1 MAKIQRNFIK
11 GRMNKSVDE
20 RLVPQGEYIDALN
33 IRLGSS
39 EGNEIGAVEN
49 SKGNDLL
56 VQVKFSGNPLSSNA
70 KCIGAYEDGANETI
84 YWFITDPT
92 NIASTVTGKVDMIV
106 SFNTKLSSVFYHV
119 ISTSVLNFDSK
130 YLINGINLIDGLLFF
145 TDNLNPPRKIN
156 INRTYLSPVS
166 GVDNVTEQDIGVIL
180 APPLNSPIVEQ
191 FNLGGGQNY
200 MEELFLSFAY
210 RWQYQDG
217 EYSAI
222 SPFSQTV
229 FSPGPFRLDYNTFDN
244 AAMVNSFNS
253 VKVTFE
259 TGGRNV
265 VAVDVLFKFSTSQ
278 NVNVIERFK
287 KSDEGWS
294 DNDSENITFTNKKI
308 FTALPAEQLLRLF
321 DNVPRIAQAQT
332 LMGNRLMYG
341 NYVDGYDVANS
352 AGKQIDI
359 DYDLTLISNTLSS
372 DEIEAT
378 KQDRNYNIGIS
389 TFVTDSIITIDFGG
403 LELIEGAQIGVEFN
417 YKGSIFN
424 GDTSYFL
431 DGNQPKNEFVF
442 TFLFNLQRDYLSVND
457 LATSPEFITAVSEF
471 VDPSES
477 SCFDEAIVD
486 GITGSSLT
494 DIYNC
499 QIGTRNEWVYDAFG
513 ITETNQ
519 GFIIGTSPNSN
530 SISFTLPALRF
541 QKLDLTDPN
550 NPVFFNPPVLAYEY
564 ISAIDGVGLYSK
576 NASKK
581 SLHSNRDYE
590 VAIVY
595 MDEYGRSSTA
605 LVDTDNTIFIPCSN
619 SVDQN
624 NIRVQLNNFPP
635 YWATKYKFVIK
646 ESEGEY
652 RTIYSQIFFQEQE
665 TGDVWFKLEG
675 DNRDKIK
682 DNEILYVK
690 TDTTGPVL
698 NCASTKVLAFESQ
711 IEDFL
716 CEKDANGQP
725 IDSSCQ
731 QPAGTY
737 MKLKPS
743 GFNAS
748 APANSFIQRE
758 DGNTGGNG
766 IATVSTSLEDT
777 TVDPSEFA
785 PYDIPAGS
793 IIQIK
798 LDTRRNKRGSK
809 CGGRIYAYD
818 KTFTASN
825 DYNSLYDWAVGDNI
839 DFTNGITSGS
849 DDTQNVVSFDQT
861 IYDYPQSSSTGP
873 GGDGQTVIF
882 FQQGFS
888 SPGVLDGKQYMSI
901 QTGTPACGG
910 IDVRNSFTSIETIV
924 TRASTL
930 MVFETEPTPAN
941 DELYYENEQTFD
953 IVNGFHLSGDA
964 DADQDQTASLPA
976 IIDLTFFNC
985 YTFGNGVESDRI
997 LDALTKPSLSLGEKV
1012 TSVAEEQYREIHRFS
1027 DVTYSGNFNQE
1038 TNLNK
1043 LNQFNLALANFKT
1056 LETSYGPI
1064 RKMHA
1069 RQTDILTL
1077 QEDKISYLLVE
1088 KNLLSD
1094 ASGGGALTSVPQV
1107 LGKQV
1112 ARTEEYGISNNPESF
1127 SSYGPDVYF
1136 TDAKR
1141 SSVIN
1146 IKGESE
1152 AGRADKLSV
1161 ISQVGMR
1168 SWFRDLFLDSFETQK
1183 LGAFDPYMNEYVL
1196 SSNDVLLPQIP
1207 VSRNCGYTLLQE
1219 NSTSVISFDLDCTSV
1234 IGEVDIDYDI
1244 SSINGVN
1251 ISVDYNGV
1259 NVLNTNVLSSGTVSF
1274 TKSQTNPI
1282 LAQVTITPIGEAT
1295 YEMTFGCP
1303 QAEQL
1308 TVTQIVINFEGEAS
1322 KTTTTRYKWELSGD
1336 SSPYNTNSVVLE
1348 DDGISLF
1355 ESQTNQESFGS
1366 IPAEGATVTM
1376 QSRQVSGQTF
1386 DFDPLKDK
1394 FKYLVSNVQYTE
1406 ATINTLIPLLN
1417 TATPISGGPLNYESS
1432 FVYNNVSNDNYLYL
1446 VWDFR
1451 SPTLI
1456 NLCYDQTSELDAC
1469 CDCISTTQKYINSD
1483 DFLTATSVYNDS
1495 NLTVLAPD
1503 GFYQSGGRYRQ
1514 QISGVLESSRACD
1527 ECSTRSLYRTDEETS
1542 VCDNYCTSSAYDMD
1556 VEFTT
1561 NPARDYENLTN
1572 GDAIVGGLQFD
1583 GFYAVSPYVG
1593 TTGKPKNTWK
1603 ILEIQNSIIVNISE
1617 CGATQCQDL

>member
-1 MAKIQRNFIK
+1 MAKIQKNFIK

-49 SKGNDLL
+49 SKGNELL
-56 VQVKFSGNPLSSNA
+56 VQVKFMGEPLGGKA

-84 YWFITDPT
+84 YWFINDPT
-92 NIASTVTGKVDMIV
+92 NGQSTVTGKVDLIV
-106 SFNTKLSSVFYHV
+106 SFNIRLGSIFYHV
-119 ISTSVLNFDSK
+119 ISTSVLNFDNK
-130 YLINGINLIDGLLFF
+130 YLMNGINLIDGLLFF

-156 INRTYLSPVS
+156 IDRNYLSPVS
-166 GVDNVTEQDIGVIL
+166 GVDSITEQDIGVIL
-180 APPLNSPIVEQ
+180 APPLNSPIIEQ
-191 FNLGGGQNY
+191 FNLGGDENY
-200 MEELFLSFAY
+200 MEELLLSFAY
-210 RWQYQDG
+210 RWQYEDG

-222 SPFSQTV
+222 SPFSQTA
-229 FSPGPFRLDYNTFDN
+229 FSPGPFRLDYSTFDN
-244 AAMVNSFNS
+244 NAMLNTFNS
-253 VKVTFE
+253 VRITFE
-259 TGGRNV
+259 TGGKNV
-265 VAVDVLFKFSTSQ
+265 IAVDVLFKFSTSQ

-287 KSDEGWS
+287 KIDEGWS
-294 DNDSENITFTNKKI
+294 DNESKDITFTNKKI

-321 DNVPRIAQAQT
+321 DNVPRVAQAQT

-359 DYDLTLISNTLSS
+359 DYDLTLISSSLSNE
-372 DEIEAT
+372 EIEAD
-378 KQDRNYNIGIS
+378 KSLVIYNIGIS
-389 TFVTDSIITIDFGG
+389 TPRAESKITIDFGG

-417 YKGSIFN
+417 YKGSFFN
-424 GDTSYFL
+424 GSSDYD
-431 DGNQPKNEFVF
+431 DGTQPENEFVF
-442 TFLFNLQRDYLSVND
+442 TFLFNLQRDYSSVFD
-457 LATSPEFITAVSEF
+457 LANSPEFEIAVSEF

-477 SCFDEAIVD
+477 SCFDPALVD
-486 GITGSSLT
+486 GTRGSSLT

-499 QIGTRNEWVYDAFG
+499 QIETKPEWVFDKFG
-513 ITETNQ
+513 ITRTNQ
-519 GFIIGTSPNSN
+519 GFGITTSLGSDEIG
-530 SISFTLPALRF
+530 FTLPALRF
-541 QKLDLTDPN
+541 NKLNYALDP
-550 NPVFFNPPVLAYEY
+550 PVFFNPPVLAYEY

-576 NASKK
+576 DASKQ

-605 LVDTDNTIFIPCSN
+605 LVDTDNTVFVSCSSSIN
-619 SVDQN
+619 QN
-624 NIRVQLNNFPP
+624 NIRVQLNNLPP

-652 RTIYSQIFFQEQE
+652 RTVYSQIFFPEEE

-675 DNRDKIK
+675 DNRDKVK
-682 DNEILYVK
+682 DNSILYVK
-690 TDTTGPVL
+690 TDTTGPVF

-716 CEKDANGQP
+716 CVKQNGVVT
-725 IDSSCQ
+725 SGTCG

-748 APANSFIQRE
+748 APENSFIQRE
-758 DGNTGGNG
+758 GADRGTNG

-777 TVDPSEFA
+777 GVDPSVFA

-809 CGGRIYAYD
+809 CGGRIYKYD
-818 KTFTASN
+818 KTFTSSN
-825 DYNSLYDWAVGDNI
+825 YYASLYDWAVGDNI
-839 DFTNGITSGS
+839 DFTNGVTSGS
-849 DDTQNVVSFDQT
+849 DDNQNTVSFDEFIYEYSQT
-861 IYDYPQSSSTGP
+861 PSFGP

-882 FQQGFS
+882 FQQGFI

-901 QTGTPACGG
+901 QTGTPSCGG
-910 IDVRNSFTSIETIV
+910 VDKRESFTEIETIV

-930 MVFETEPTPAN
+930 MVFETEPIPAN

-953 IVNGFHLSGDA
+953 IVNGFHLSGSE

-985 YTFGNGVESDRI
+985 YTFGNGVESDRV
-997 LDALTKPSLSLGEKV
+997 LDALVKPALSLGEKV
-1012 TSVAEEQYREIHRFS
+1012 TSVAEEQYREIHRSS
-1027 DVTYSGNFNQE
+1027 DITYSGNFNQE

-1077 QEDKISYLLVE
+1077 QEDKVSYVLVE

-1094 ASGGGALTSVPQV
+1094 ASGGGALTSVPEV

-1112 ARTEEYGISNNPESF
+1112 ARSEEYGISNNPESF

-1146 IKGESE
+1146 LKGQSE
-1152 AGRADKLSV
+1152 GGVSDKLSV

-1168 SWFRDLFLDSFETQK
+1168 SWFRDLFIDSFDTQK

-1196 SSNDVLLPQIP
+1196 NSNEVLIPQKT
-1207 VSRNCGYTLLQE
+1207 VKRNCGYTLIQNDSE
-1219 NSTSVISFDLDCTSV
+1219 SAISFDLDCTTL
-1234 IGEVDIDYDI
+1234 IGDVSIDYAI
-1244 SSINGVN
+1244 SSANRVN
-1251 ISVDYNGV
+1251 IYVVYNGV
-1259 NVLNTNVLSSGTVSF
+1259 VVIDTNLLSTGSVSF
-1274 TKSQTNPI
+1274 TKSQTNPT
-1282 LAQVTITPIGEAT
+1282 LAQVTITPIGVVT

-1303 QAEQL
+1303 QGEQL
-1308 TVTQIVINFEGEAS
+1308 TVTQIVVNFEGEAS
-1322 KTTTTRYKWELSGD
+1322 KTTTTRYRWELAGD
-1336 SSPYNTNSVVLE
+1336 SSPYNTNSIVFE
-1348 DDGISLF
+1348 DDGVSLF
-1355 ESQTNQESFGS
+1355 QSQTNQESFGS
-1366 IPAEGATVTM
+1366 IPTEGSTVTM
-1376 QSRQVSGQTF
+1376 QSRQESGQNF
-1386 DFDPLKDK
+1386 EFDPTRDK
-1394 FKYLVSNVQYTE
+1394 FKYLVSSLNYTE
-1406 ATINTLIPLLN
+1406 ATINNLLPLLN
-1417 TATPISGGPLNYESS
+1417 TATPITGGPLNYEAS
-1432 FVYNNVSNDNYLYL
+1432 FVYNNTFNAKNLYL

-1451 SPTLI
+1451 EPIAILF
-1456 NLCYDQTSELDAC
+1456 CYNQTSEVDAC
-1469 CDCISTTQKYINSD
+1469 CVCAETNKYINSD
-1483 DFLTATSVYNDS
+1483 DFDTATGIYDDA
-1495 NLTVLAPD
+1495 NLTILAPD

-1514 QISGVLESSRACD
+1514 QLQGVLGPSLACTD
-1527 ECSTRSLYRTDEETS
+1527 CTPRSLYRTDDETS
-1542 VCDNYCTSSAYDMD
+1542 VCDNYCTSSAYAMD
-1556 VEFTT
+1556 VEFATI
-1561 NPARDYENLTN
+1561 PARDWDTLTN
-1572 GDAIVGGLQFD
+1572 GDEIVGGLEFD
-1583 GFYAVSPYVG
+1583 GFYAVSPYIE
-1593 TTGKPKNTWK
+1593 TTGANKALWK
-1603 ILEIQNSIIVNISE
+1603 ILEIKNDIIINISK

>member
-1 MAKIQRNFIK
+1 MAKIQKNFIK

-49 SKGNDLL
+49 SKGNELL
-56 VQVKFSGNPLSSNA
+56 VQVKFNGQVLSDDA
-70 KCIGAYEDGANETI
+70 RCIGAYDDGANETI
-84 YWFITDPT
+84 YWFISDPSNT
-92 NIASTVTGKVDMIV
+92 NSIVTGKVDLIV
-106 SFNTKLSSVFYHV
+106 SYDTKLNLVFYHV
-119 ISTSVLNFDSK
+119 ISTSVLNFDK
-130 YLINGINLIDGLLFF
+130 DYIMNGINLIDGLLFF

-156 INRTYLSPVS
+156 VNRTYLSPVS
-166 GVDNVTEQDIGVIL
+166 GVDNITEQDIGVIL
-180 APPLNSPIVEQ
+180 APPLNSPIIEQ
-191 FNLGGGQNY
+191 FNLGGGENY

-210 RWQYQDG
+210 RWQYEDG

-222 SPFSQTV
+222 SPFSQTA
-229 FSPGPFRLDYNTFDN
+229 FSPGPFRLDYSTFDN
-244 AAMVNSFNS
+244 AAMVNTFNS
-253 VKVTFE
+253 VKITFE

-265 VAVDVLFKFSTSQ
+265 VLVDVLFKFSTSQ
-278 NVNVIERFK
+278 NVNVIERFN

-308 FTALPAEQLLRLF
+308 FTALPSEQLLRLF
-321 DNVPRIAQAQT
+321 DNVPRVAQAQT

-352 AGKQIDI
+352 VGKQIDI
-359 DYDLTLISNTLSS
+359 DYDLTLVSSSLSNE
-372 DEIEAT
+372 EIEAT
-378 KQDRNYNIGIS
+378 KENTNYNIGI
-389 TFVTDSIITIDFGG
+389 FKEVTDATITIDFGG

-417 YKGSIFN
+417 YRGSEFN
-424 GDTSYFL
+424 GDASYFT
-431 DGNQPKNEFVF
+431 DGTQPKNEFVF
-442 TFLFNLQRDYLSVND
+442 TFLFNLQRDYLNVND
-457 LATSPEFITAVSEF
+457 LASSAEFEAAVSEF
-471 VDPSES
+471 VPPSGS
-477 SCFDEAIVD
+477 SCFDSSLVS
-486 GITGSSLT
+486 GVRGSSLT

-499 QIGTRNEWVYDAFG
+499 QIVSKNEWVFDKFG
-513 ITETNQ
+513 ITQTNQ
-519 GFIIGTSPNSN
+519 GFGIGTSVGSD
-530 SISFTLPALRF
+530 SISFTIPALRF
-541 QKLDLTDPN
+541 NKLNLADPA

-576 NASKK
+576 DASKQ

-590 VAIVY
+590 IAIVY

-605 LVDTDNTIFIPCSN
+605 LVDTDNTVFIPCEN
-619 SVDQN
+619 SIDQN
-624 NIRVQLNNFPP
+624 NIRVQLNNLPP

-652 RTIYSQIFFQEQE
+652 RTVYSQIFFQEEE
-665 TGDVWFKLEG
+665 TGDVWFKIEG

-682 DNEILYVK
+682 NNSILYPK
-690 TDTTGPVL
+690 RDTTGAVL
-698 NCASTKVLAFESQ
+698 NCATTKVLAFESQ

-716 CEKDANGQP
+716 CVKQDGVVT
-725 IDSSCQ
+725 SGTCG

-737 MKLKPS
+737 MKLRPS

-748 APANSFIQRE
+748 APENSFIQRE
-758 DGNTGGNG
+758 GADRGSFG

-777 TVDPSEFA
+777 EVDPSVFA

-809 CGGRIYAYD
+809 CGGRIYKYD
-818 KTFTASN
+818 KTFTSSN
-825 DYNSLYDWAVGDNI
+825 DYDNLYDWAVGDNI
-839 DFTNGITSGS
+839 DFTNGVTSGS
-849 DDTQNVVSFDQT
+849 DDNQNTVSFDQE
-861 IYDYPQSSSTGP
+861 IKDYAQSPSFGP

-882 FQQGFS
+882 FQQGFI

-910 IDVRNSFTSIETIV
+910 IDKRESFTQIETIV

-930 MVFETEPTPAN
+930 MVFETEPIPAN

-953 IVNGFHLSGDA
+953 IVNGFHLSGSE

-985 YTFGNGVESDRI
+985 YTFGNGVESDRV
-997 LDALTKPSLSLGEKV
+997 LDALVKPSLSLGEKV
-1012 TSVAEEQYREIHRFS
+1012 TSVAEEQYREIHRSS
-1027 DVTYSGNFNQE
+1027 DITYSGNFNQE

-1069 RQTDILTL
+1069 RQTDILIL
-1077 QEDKISYLLVE
+1077 QEDRISYILVG

-1094 ASGGGALTSVPQV
+1094 ASGGGALTSVPEV
-1107 LGKQV
+1107 LGLQV
-1112 ARTEEYGISNNPESF
+1112 ARSEEYGISNNPESF

-1146 IKGESE
+1146 LKGQSE
-1152 AGRADKLSV
+1152 GGRSDKLSV

-1168 SWFRDLFLDSFETQK
+1168 SWFRDLFIDSFDTQK

-1196 SSNDVLLPQIP
+1196 NSNEVLIPQVP
-1207 VSRNCGYTLLQE
+1207 VIRNCGYTLLQN
-1219 NSTSVISFDLDCTSV
+1219 NSTSVVTFDLDCTNL
-1234 IGEVDIDYDI
+1234 IGDISIDYDF
-1244 SSINGVN
+1244 SIGGAN
-1251 ISVDYNGV
+1251 ISVVYNGV
-1259 NVLNTNVLSSGTVSF
+1259 NVLNTNVSNSGSVSF

-1282 LAQVTITPIGEAT
+1282 IAQVTVTPILTAT

-1303 QAEQL
+1303 QGEQL
-1308 TVTQIVINFEGEAS
+1308 TVTQILVNFEGDVGL
-1322 KTTTTRYKWELSGD
+1322 TTTTRYKWELAGD
-1336 SSPYNTNSVVLE
+1336 SSPYNTNTVVFE
-1348 DDGISLF
+1348 NDGISLF

-1366 IPAEGATVTM
+1366 IPTEGATVVM
-1376 QSRQVSGQTF
+1376 QSIQGSGQTF
-1386 DFDPLKDK
+1386 VFDPTRDK

-1406 ATINTLIPLLN
+1406 ATINTLLPLLN
-1417 TATPISGGPLNYESS
+1417 TAITLDKQAS
-1432 FVYNNVSNDNYLYL
+1432 FTYNNPSNDNYLYL

-1451 SPTLI
+1451 SPTSI
-1456 NLCYDQTSELDAC
+1456 ELCYDQTNPIDAC
-1469 CDCISTTQKYINSD
+1469 CDC
-1483 DFLTATSVYNDS
+1483 
-1495 NLTVLAPD
+1495 AP
-1503 GFYQSGGRYRQ
+1503 
-1514 QISGVLESSRACD
+1514 
-1527 ECSTRSLYRTDEETS
+1527 
-1542 VCDNYCTSSAYDMD
+1542 
-1556 VEFTT
+1556 
-1561 NPARDYENLTN
+1561 
-1572 GDAIVGGLQFD
+1572 
-1583 GFYAVSPYVG
+1583 
-1593 TTGKPKNTWK
+1593 
-1603 ILEIQNSIIVNISE
+1603 
-1617 CGATQCQDL
+1617 

>member
-1 MAKIQRNFIK
+1 MAKIQKNFIK

-33 IRLGSS
+33 IRVGSS

-49 SKGNDLL
+49 SKGNELL
-56 VQVKFSGNPLSSNA
+56 VQVKFNGQVLSDDA
-70 KCIGAYEDGANETI
+70 RCIGAYDDGANETI
-84 YWFITDPT
+84 YWFISDPSNT
-92 NIASTVTGKVDMIV
+92 NSIVTGKVDLIV
-106 SFNTKLSSVFYHV
+106 SYDTKLNLVFYHV
-119 ISTSVLNFDSK
+119 ISTSVLNFDK
-130 YLINGINLIDGLLFF
+130 DYIMNGINLIDGLLFF

-156 INRTYLSPVS
+156 VNRTYLSPVS
-166 GVDNVTEQDIGVIL
+166 GVDNITEQDIGVIL
-180 APPLNSPIVEQ
+180 APPLNSPIIEQ
-191 FNLGGGQNY
+191 FNLGGGENY

-210 RWQYQDG
+210 RWQYEDG

-222 SPFSQTV
+222 SPFSQTA
-229 FSPGPFRLDYNTFDN
+229 FSPGPFRLDYSTFDN
-244 AAMVNSFNS
+244 AAMVNTFNS
-253 VKVTFE
+253 VKITFE

-265 VAVDVLFKFSTSQ
+265 VLVDVLFKFSTSQ
-278 NVNVIERFK
+278 NVNVIERFN

-308 FTALPAEQLLRLF
+308 FTALPSEQLLRLF
-321 DNVPRIAQAQT
+321 DNVPRVAQAQT

-352 AGKQIDI
+352 VGKQIDI
-359 DYDLTLISNTLSS
+359 DYDLTLVSSSLSNE
-372 DEIEAT
+372 EIEAT
-378 KQDRNYNIGIS
+378 KENTNYNIGI
-389 TFVTDSIITIDFGG
+389 FKEVTDATITIDFGG

-417 YKGSIFN
+417 YRGSEFN
-424 GDTSYFL
+424 GDASYFT
-431 DGNQPKNEFVF
+431 DGTQPKNEFVF
-442 TFLFNLQRDYLSVND
+442 TFLFNLQRDYLNVND
-457 LATSPEFITAVSEF
+457 LASSPEFEAAVSDF
-471 VDPSES
+471 VPPSGS
-477 SCFDEAIVD
+477 SCFDSSLVS
-486 GITGSSLT
+486 GVRGSSLT

-499 QIGTRNEWVYDAFG
+499 QIASRPEWDFDKFG
-513 ITETNQ
+513 ITKTNE
-519 GFIIGTSPNSN
+519 GFGIGTSVGSD
-530 SISFTLPALRF
+530 SISFTIPALRF
-541 QKLDLTDPN
+541 NKLNLADPA

-576 NASKK
+576 DASKQ

-590 VAIVY
+590 IAIVY

-605 LVDTDNTIFIPCSN
+605 LVDTDNTVFIPCEN
-619 SVDQN
+619 SIDQN
-624 NIRVQLNNFPP
+624 NIRVQLNNLPP

-652 RTIYSQIFFQEQE
+652 RTVYSQIFFQEEE
-665 TGDVWFKLEG
+665 TGDVWFKIEG

-682 DNEILYVK
+682 NNSILYPK
-690 TDTTGPVL
+690 RDTTGAVL
-698 NCASTKVLAFESQ
+698 NCATTKVLAFESQ

-716 CEKDANGQP
+716 CVKQAGVVT
-725 IDSSCQ
+725 SGTCG

-737 MKLKPS
+737 MKLRPS

-748 APANSFIQRE
+748 APENSFIQRE
-758 DGNTGGNG
+758 GADRGSFG

-777 TVDPSEFA
+777 EVDPSVFA

-809 CGGRIYAYD
+809 CGGRIYKYD
-818 KTFTASN
+818 KTFTSSN
-825 DYNSLYDWAVGDNI
+825 DYDNLYDWAVGDNI
-839 DFTNGITSGS
+839 DFTNGVTSGS
-849 DDTQNVVSFDQT
+849 DDNQNTVSFDEF
-861 IYDYPQSSSTGP
+861 IYDYPQSPSFGP

-882 FQQGFS
+882 FQQGFI

-910 IDVRNSFTSIETIV
+910 IDKRESFTQIETIV

-930 MVFETEPTPAN
+930 MVFETEPIPAN

-953 IVNGFHLSGDA
+953 IVNGFHLSGSE

-985 YTFGNGVESDRI
+985 YTFGNGVESDRV
-997 LDALTKPSLSLGEKV
+997 LDALVKPSLSLGEKV
-1012 TSVAEEQYREIHRFS
+1012 TSVAEEQYREIHRSS
-1027 DVTYSGNFNQE
+1027 DITYSGNFNQE

-1069 RQTDILTL
+1069 RQTDILIL
-1077 QEDKISYLLVE
+1077 QEDRISYILVG

-1094 ASGGGALTSVPQV
+1094 ASGGGALTSVPEV

-1112 ARTEEYGISNNPESF
+1112 ARSEEYGISNNPESF

-1146 IKGESE
+1146 LKGQSE
-1152 AGRADKLSV
+1152 GGRSDKLSV

-1168 SWFRDLFLDSFETQK
+1168 SWFRDLFIDSFDTQK

-1196 SSNDVLLPQIP
+1196 NSNEVLIPQAP
-1207 VSRNCGYTLLQE
+1207 VIRNCGYTLLQN
-1219 NSTSVISFDLDCTSV
+1219 NSTSVVTFDLDCTNV
-1234 IGEVDIDYDI
+1234 IGDVSIDYNF
-1244 SSINGVN
+1244 SIGGAN
-1251 ISVDYNGV
+1251 ISVVYNGV
-1259 NVLNTNVLSSGTVSF
+1259 NVLNTNVSNSGSVSF

-1282 LAQVTITPIGEAT
+1282 IAQVTVTPILTAT

-1303 QAEQL
+1303 QGEQL
-1308 TVTQIVINFEGEAS
+1308 TVTQILVNFEGDVGL
-1322 KTTTTRYKWELSGD
+1322 TTTTRYKWELAGD
-1336 SSPYNTNSVVLE
+1336 SSPYNTNTVVFE
-1348 DDGISLF
+1348 NDGISLF

-1366 IPAEGATVTM
+1366 IPTEGATVVM
-1376 QSRQVSGQTF
+1376 QSIQGSGQTF
-1386 DFDPLKDK
+1386 VFDPTRDK

-1406 ATINTLIPLLN
+1406 ATINTLLPLLN
-1417 TATPISGGPLNYESS
+1417 TAITLDKQAS
-1432 FVYNNVSNDNYLYL
+1432 FTYNNPSNDNYLYL

-1451 SPTLI
+1451 SPI
-1456 NLCYDQTSELDAC
+1456 AIELCYDQTNPIDAC
-1469 CDCISTTQKYINSD
+1469 CDC
-1483 DFLTATSVYNDS
+1483 
-1495 NLTVLAPD
+1495 AP
-1503 GFYQSGGRYRQ
+1503 
-1514 QISGVLESSRACD
+1514 
-1527 ECSTRSLYRTDEETS
+1527 
-1542 VCDNYCTSSAYDMD
+1542 
-1556 VEFTT
+1556 
-1561 NPARDYENLTN
+1561 
-1572 GDAIVGGLQFD
+1572 
-1583 GFYAVSPYVG
+1583 
-1593 TTGKPKNTWK
+1593 
-1603 ILEIQNSIIVNISE
+1603 
-1617 CGATQCQDL
+1617 

>member
-130 YLINGINLIDGLLFF
+130 YLINGIDLIDDLLFF

-156 INRTYLSPVS
+156 VNRTYLSPVA

-191 FNLGGGQNY
+191 FNSGGEQNY

-229 FSPGPFRLDYNTFDN
+229 FSPGPFRLDYKTFDN

-321 DNVPRIAQAQT
+321 DNVPRIAQSQT

-341 NYVDGYDVANS
+341 NYVDGYDVVNS
-352 AGKQIDI
+352 TGKQIDI
-359 DYDLTLISNTLSS
+359 NYDLSLISNTLSS
-372 DEIEAT
+372 EEIEGT
-378 KQDRNYNIGIS
+378 KEGADYNIGE
-389 TFVTDSIITIDFGG
+389 VESIANAKIEIDFAGFS
-403 LELIEGAQIGVEFN
+403 LVQGAQIGIEFN
-417 YKGSIFN
+417 YQSTQFG
-424 GDTSYFL
+424 GDSSYSSDNL
-431 DGNQPKNEFVF
+431 QPENVF
-442 TFLFNLQRDYLSVND
+442 EYTFLFNLQRDYLNVHD

-471 VDPSES
+471 VPPSES
-477 SCFDEAIVD
+477 SCFDEAIA
-486 GITGSSLT
+486 GGTRGSSLT

-499 QIGTRNEWVYDAFG
+499 QILTRNGWIYEGFG
-513 ITETNQ
+513 ITATNQ
-519 GFIIGTSPNSN
+519 GFSIESSLGESTIGIT
-530 SISFTLPALRF
+530 IPALRF
-541 QKLDLTDPN
+541 EQLDFTDPN
-550 NPVFFNPPVLAYEY
+550 NPVPNGTYAYEY
-564 ISAIDGVGLYSK
+564 LAAIDSIGLYST
-576 NASKK
+576 NSSKK

-605 LVDTDNTIFIPCSN
+605 LVDTDNTIFIPCDN
-619 SVDQN
+619 STDQN

-652 RTIYSQIFFQEQE
+652 RTIYSQIFFPEEE
-665 TGDVWFKLEG
+665 TGAIWFKLDG

-682 DNEILYVK
+682 DNSILYVK

-711 IEDFL
+711 AEDFL
-716 CEKDANGQP
+716 CKKDANGEVISGTCGQP
-725 IDSSCQ
+725 T
-731 QPAGTY
+731 GTY

-748 APANSFIQRE
+748 APENAFIERA
-758 DGNTGGNG
+758 DDSRGSYS
-766 IATVSTSLEDT
+766 IATVSTSIEDDNQ
-777 TVDPSEFA
+777 VFS

-793 IIQIK
+793 IVQIK

-809 CGGRIYAYD
+809 CGGRIYTYD
-818 KTFTASN
+818 KTFVSSD
-825 DYNSLYDWAVGDNI
+825 DYETLYDWAVGDNI
-839 DFTNGITSGS
+839 DFTNGVSTGS
-849 DDTQNVVSFDQT
+849 DDTINTITFDET
-861 IYDYPQSSSTGP
+861 IYPYPANSSLVYNRIGQWASTTGTGGLFPITITFLVAGNYQIGDIAYYEQSPFIYVKIGEITQILNNGNTIRIETPDINEAVPNLPIFYTSSNATSAPGGPGRSVVFFQEEFNSGVSTG
-873 GGDGQTVIF
+873 
-882 FQQGFS
+882 
-888 SPGVLDGKQYMSI
+888 KQFMSF
-901 QTGTPACGG
+901 QTGTPTCSSPNK
-910 IDVRNSFTSIETIV
+910 RNSFVAIETIV

-930 MVFETEPTPAN
+930 MVFETEPIPAN

-985 YTFGNGVESDRI
+985 YTFGNGVESDRV
-997 LDALTKPSLSLGEKV
+997 LDALSKPSLSLGEKV

-1094 ASGGGALTSVPQV
+1094 ASGGGALTSVPEV

-1127 SSYGPDVYF
+1127 SSYGPNVYF

-1282 LAQVTITPIGEAT
+1282 LAQVTITPIGAAT

-1336 SSPYNTNSVVLE
+1336 SSPYNTNSVVFE
-1348 DDGISLF
+1348 NDGVSLF

-1366 IPAEGATVTM
+1366 IPAEGATIIM

-1456 NLCYDQTSELDAC
+1456 NLCYDQTSQIDAC
-1469 CDCISTTQKYINSD
+1469 CDC
-1483 DFLTATSVYNDS
+1483 
-1495 NLTVLAPD
+1495 
-1503 GFYQSGGRYRQ
+1503 
-1514 QISGVLESSRACD
+1514 ES
-1527 ECSTRSLYRTDEETS
+1527 
-1542 VCDNYCTSSAYDMD
+1542 
-1556 VEFTT
+1556 
-1561 NPARDYENLTN
+1561 
-1572 GDAIVGGLQFD
+1572 
-1583 GFYAVSPYVG
+1583 
-1593 TTGKPKNTWK
+1593 
-1603 ILEIQNSIIVNISE
+1603 
-1617 CGATQCQDL
+1617 